1 MDLNK
6 DNADIM
12 FQTDFE
18 TQKSRSLILNQ
29 WSKKSEKSSKQ
40 ISPKYFDLKLN
51 SKHGSVY
58 SFKASKLTKK
68 ARAERHFH
76 NHHKAKPLEKIYH
89 NPILI
94 KNQKVINNLLK
105 LPEIKSAFQTPRS
118 YLKCPRISINIH
130 KKLKYLSI
138 LDSFHLSG

>member
-51 SKHGSVY
+51 SKHGSNIPQPY
-58 SFKASKLTKK
+58 TYKK
-68 ARAERHFH
+68 
-76 NHHKAKPLEKIYH
+76 P
-89 NPILI
+89 
-94 KNQKVINNLLK
+94 
-105 LPEIKSAFQTPRS
+105 KS
-118 YLKCPRISINIH
+118 N
-130 KKLKYLSI
+130 
-138 LDSFHLSG
+138 